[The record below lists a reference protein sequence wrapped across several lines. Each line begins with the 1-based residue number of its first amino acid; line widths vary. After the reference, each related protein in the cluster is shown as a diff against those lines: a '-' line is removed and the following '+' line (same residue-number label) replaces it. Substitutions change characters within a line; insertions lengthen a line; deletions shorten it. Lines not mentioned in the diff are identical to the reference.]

1 MQKLTHLLGGS
12 SKGRTTG
19 AGLGASKRE
28 LLLNRS
34 LALGLSPDV
43 FTTLLGLV
51 FVGLLGGINLK
62 AARGLNFEFIYLL
75 GCCLVGWIAGARS
88 ALVCTALSAIC
99 LYLAESLRA
108 SPAGLGWLFAW
119 NSLVRLLAFGAIAWL
134 AGEAGRLTR
143 ELERTVKQRTKS
155 LESEVVE
162 HKATAKLLQEALEL
176 FKQVAENIADVFWVS
191 DPGKTRVEYVSPA
204 FEGLWGETRQTLYA
218 SPGTW
223 VQGIHPEDRE
233 RVARATLAEQLT
245 GAYDEEYRVVRP
257 DGSLRWVHDR
267 AFPVKNAA
275 GVVYRIV
282 GIAADIT
289 ERKRNEHLLQA
300 QRNMAVALSSTSDL
314 KFALEKLLEVGV
326 QLEGIDCGGVY
337 LSDAETGEP
346 HLEAHRGLSES
357 FLSRVSH
364 YKADAIEVRLVK
376 GGEIFYA
383 GEEQIPRSLEVLWG
397 SQGLRALAV
406 APVQHQGALLGLLI
420 LASWRQGEI
429 PPRTRVGI
437 ELMASQVSGAIA
449 RIRAEQASRRSEAQL
464 RTTVNSAPIVLLAAD
479 AQGTITVQDG
489 QALTAM
495 GIKPGEHLRRSA
507 LEVYQDFPLMQEN
520 VRRALA
526 GEEFSSVLEFAST
539 VFECRYTPV
548 RDAGHKPA
556 GFVAVAT
563 DVTERFRLQREVLE
577 ISEREQA
584 RIGQDVHDGLCQ
596 QLIGVA
602 FNANSL
608 EQALVSQGR
617 PEVAT
622 ARKICTLL
630 DEAITESRRVCR
642 GLYPIRLRTQGLV
655 PALEEL
661 AATTTERYQLQCR
674 CEADTR
680 QLHCDVATATHLYRI
695 AQEALNNALKHSG
708 ASNISIQVRESGE
721 GIELQVIDDGKG
733 INATPGRGSGMGL
746 HIMDYRTRLIGGSFQ
761 FRSSSDGATVS
772 CRVPQTIR

>member
-1 MQKLTHLLGGS
+1 MQKFTHLLGGP
-12 SKGRTTG
+12 SKDRTAG
-19 AGLGASKRE
+19 AGFL
-28 LLLNRS
+28 RS
-34 LALGLSPDV
+34 AGRGWLDRSRAAGLSHDV
-43 FTTLLGLV
+43 IMAALGLV
-51 FVGLLGGINLK
+51 FIGMLGWVNLK
-62 AARGLNFEFIYLL
+62 AVRGLNFEFIYLL

-88 ALVCTALSAIC
+88 AIVCTVLSAIC
-99 LYLAESLRA
+99 LYLAETLRG
-108 SPAGLGWLFAW
+108 SPAGMGWLFAW
-119 NSLVRLLAFGAIAWL
+119 NSLVRLVAFAAIAWL

-143 ELERTVKQRTKS
+143 ELERTVKQRTKR
-155 LESEVVE
+155 LQSEVE
-162 HKATAKLLQEALEL
+162 QHKATTKLLQEALDL
-176 FKQVAENIADVFWVS
+176 FKQVAENIADVFWVT
-191 DPGKTRVEYVSPA
+191 DPGKSRVEYVSPA
-204 FEGLWGETRQTLYA
+204 FESLWGETRQTLYA
-218 SPGTW
+218 TPGTW
-223 VQGIHPEDRE
+223 LQGIHPEDRE
-233 RVARATLAEQLT
+233 RVSQATFAKQLT

-267 AFPVKNAA
+267 AFPVKNGA
-275 GVVYRIV
+275 GMVYRIV

-300 QRNMAVALSSTSDL
+300 QRNMAVALSSTSEL
-314 KFALEKLLEVGV
+314 KFALDRLLELGV

-337 LSDAETGEP
+337 LAEAETGDL
-346 HLEAHRGLSES
+346 HLEAHRGLPDA

-376 GGEIFYA
+376 GGEVFYA
-383 GEEQIPRSLEVLWG
+383 REEQIPRSLEVLWG
-397 SQGLRALAV
+397 SHGLRALAV

-429 PPRTRVGI
+429 AARTRVGI

-449 RIRAEQASRRSEAQL
+449 RIRAEQASHRSEAQL
-464 RTTVNSAPIVLLAAD
+464 RTTVNSAPIALLAAD

-495 GIKPGEHLRRSA
+495 GLKPGEHLRRPA
-507 LEVYQDFPLMQEN
+507 MEVYQDFPLMQEN
-520 VRRALA
+520 IRRALA

-548 RDAGHKPA
+548 RDRDKKPA

-563 DVTERFRLQREVLE
+563 DVTERFRLQREILE
-577 ISEREQA
+577 ISDREQA

-596 QLIGVA
+596 QLIGIA

-608 EQALVSQGR
+608 DQALASLQR
-617 PEVAT
+617 PEAAT

-661 AATTTERYQLQCR
+661 AATTAERYQLQCR
-674 CEADTR
+674 CDADTQ

-708 ASNISIQVRESGE
+708 ARNITIQVRESGE
-721 GIELQVIDDGKG
+721 GIELDVIDDGKG
-733 INATPGRGSGMGL
+733 VNATPGRGSGMGL
-746 HIMDYRTRLIGGSFQ
+746 HIMDYRARLIGGSFQ
-761 FRSSSDGATVS
+761 FHRRSDGATAS
-772 CRVPQTIR
+772 CRVPRII